1 MKSFLKWGALGV
13 FSMSLMMGIV
23 ACSHDDPDYSNVTP
37 PTVASVASTIGGI
50 VSDKSGDVI
59 VGANVTLEGNGTEAK
74 SVKTGND
81 GVYLFEDVKPGS
93 YTVSVEADGK
103 IGATSAVTVENSN
116 VMQRYVWNIS
126 LAADTK
132 EEITVSTTEE
142 PQIRN

>member
-59 VGANVTLEGNGTEAK
+59 VGANVTAYSGGYPFSISGDIR
-74 SVKTGND
+74 SV
-81 GVYLFEDVKPGS
+81 PS
-93 YTVSVEADGK
+93 
-103 IGATSAVTVENSN
+103 
-116 VMQRYVWNIS
+116 
-126 LAADTK
+126 
-132 EEITVSTTEE
+132 
-142 PQIRN
+142 